1 ANPQFLKE
9 RSAKFD
15 AIAARQKE
23 RLAQKPK
30 LEITVVL
37 PDGTEK
43 KGVSYETTPMD
54 IAKGISKNLAK
65 EVVVAEVRYSSR
77 IEDDE
82 QNVSSADGIEAEDSD
97 EEEGGGGCGHDHG
110 DKEDA
115 PAELWDML
123 RPLIG
128 NCRLRLLKFEDKEAQ
143 VRTETSSSR
152 EIGGAV

>member
-1 ANPQFLKE
+1 MVPACMPTIRLLLSLSPNQIPTRLVLLHAYMQNPYPFSSCCC
-9 RSAKFD
+9 RR
-15 AIAARQKE
+15 I
-23 RLAQKPK
+23 
-30 LEITVVL
+30 
-37 PDGTEK
+37 
-43 KGVSYETTPMD
+43 
-54 IAKGISKNLAK
+54 
-65 EVVVAEVRYSSR
+65 RYSSR

-82 QNVSSADGIEAEDSD
+82 QNVSSADGIEAEDSE

-143 VRTETSSSR
+143 VRTETRSSQG
-152 EIGGAV
+152 IGGAVGGGGEESVWGRFWE